1 MTRRAAGVVVLAWAF
16 LAGCTED
23 SQPKRDIVMD
33 VAAAMGEGFDTPA
46 SRGGELYS
54 RYCSVC
60 HGATGKGDGFNAF
73 NLNPKPRNF
82 SDTAFVRQL
91 DTTLIREAISRGG
104 RAVGLSGLM
113 PPWRYT
119 LTKRDI
125 DDLVIYVAKLS
136 ATE

>member
-1 MTRRAAGVVVLAWAF
+1 VADIAVCAWAF
-16 LAGCTED
+16 LAGCAPD
-23 SQPKRDIVMD
+23 SPPQRDLVME

-60 HGATGKGDGFNAF
+60 HGATGRGDGFNAF

-82 SDTAFVRQL
+82 SDSAFVSHL
-91 DTTLIREAISRGG
+91 DTALIRETISRGG
-104 RAVGLSGLM
+104 SAVGLSSLM
-113 PPWRYT
+113 PPWRNT
-119 LTKRDI
+119 LTKRDL
-125 DDLVIYVAKLS
+125 DDLVIYVIELS